1 LREPRCLVPNRYQLV
16 AIELQLTLQ
25 FPFYHF
31 DEVIQVKRFV
41 PGLGLWFALGIWTS
55 VTAFAGDR
63 PYFITYDHTME
74 EPGNLEVESSGLT
87 GQPQGGDMFTSGLL
101 EFEYGAKGW
110 WTTEFYLD
118 GQTTAN
124 QSTIFTG
131 IRWENR
137 FRLLMKEHLIN
148 PVFYIE
154 YEGLSGADKTIKE
167 VVGFDGQE
175 DGLVP
180 NSIASRDHE
189 HELETKLILSSNV
202 GGWNIAENFIA
213 EKNLA
218 GEPWEFGYSAGFS
231 RPLAL
236 LASANE
242 CVLCRENFQA
252 GAEFYGGLG
261 TANRF
266 TVHGTSQYA
275 APLLSWQVHDAMFKI
290 SPTFGLTG
298 ESYRFMLR
306 YGVSYEFS
314 GFGRK
319 VRKLFH

>member
-1 LREPRCLVPNRYQLV
+1 MISVVRYYILM
-16 AIELQLTLQ
+16 LFL
-25 FPFYHF
+25 
-31 DEVIQVKRFV
+31 
-41 PGLGLWFALGIWTS
+41 IWLSRPCT
-55 VTAFAGDR
+55 AGDR

-74 EPGNLEVESSGLT
+74 EPGNLEVETSGLN
-87 GQPQGGDMFTSGLL
+87 GKPQGGDAFVSGLVEL
-101 EFEYGAKGW
+101 EYGAKGW
-110 WTTEFYLD
+110 WTTEVYLD
-118 GQTTAN
+118 GQTTAS

-131 IRWENR
+131 YRWENR
-137 FRLLMKEHLIN
+137 FRMLMKEHVIN
-148 PVFYIE
+148 PVLYVEFEDIN
-154 YEGLSGADKTIKE
+154 GADKTLKE

-180 NSIASRDHE
+180 NSIASRE
-189 HELETKLILSSNV
+189 RERELETKLILSSNV

-213 EKNLA
+213 EKNLSDA
-218 GEPWEFGYSAGFS
+218 PWEFGYSAGFS
-231 RPLAL
+231 RPLSF
-236 LASANE
+236 LASADE

-275 APLLSWQVHDAMFKI
+275 APLLSWQVHDALFKI
-290 SPTFGLTG
+290 APTFGLTG
-298 ESYRFMLR
+298 DSYRVMLR
-306 YGVSYEFS
+306 FGVSYEFS